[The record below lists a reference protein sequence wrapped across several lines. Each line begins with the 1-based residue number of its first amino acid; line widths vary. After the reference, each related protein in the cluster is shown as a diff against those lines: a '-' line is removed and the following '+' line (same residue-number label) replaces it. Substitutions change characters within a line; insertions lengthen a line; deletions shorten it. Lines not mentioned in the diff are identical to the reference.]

1 MRPIE
6 SPRGYLWGERKFHPG
21 KGKGRG
27 KGDRGI
33 IEVMR
38 GRGRM
43 KFVDISG
50 TISPTTL
57 EWIRKLVA
65 VDTTSRRSNLAL
77 IELIR
82 AEMASHALSPLVV
95 SNTEGT
101 KANLFVTIP
110 AIDGT
115 SAGGVML
122 AGHTDVVPV
131 DGQVW
136 SSDPFIAHIRDGK
149 IYGRGACDMK
159 AFIGVI
165 LAMLPAFLSA
175 RLRTPLHLAFTYD
188 EEVGCHGAGVPLEQL
203 EVQNIHPA
211 LYIVGEPTSMRVV
224 TAHKSS
230 HLFRVIVTGVA
241 SHSSNTPGGVNAIEY
256 AAKAIS
262 FIRSIADEH
271 RASGPFDP
279 TFEVPFTTA
288 NVGVVSGGVAVNTV
302 ADLCEFEFEFR
313 TIPGVEP
320 AEMTDRIESYLLGEL
335 RTEMQ
340 QENDGADIRIIPLG
354 AVPALRPGTGE
365 ALRLVRQLTG
375 ATLIGAP
382 PIGDKAVVPAQDTSH
397 DGTVGYGTEGGL
409 FQLAGMDTVVC
420 GPGSMEQGHT
430 ADEYIELSQVNACE
444 DFMRKLIQHLSAG

>member
-1 MRPIE
+1 
-6 SPRGYLWGERKFHPG
+6 
-21 KGKGRG
+21 
-27 KGDRGI
+27 
-33 IEVMR
+33 
-38 GRGRM
+38 M
-43 KFVDISG
+43 KVVDISG
-50 TISPTTL
+50 MISPTTL
-57 EWIRKLVA
+57 DWIQKLVSF
-65 VDTTSRRSNLAL
+65 DTTSRRSNLAL
-77 IELIR
+77 IETIR
-82 AEMASHALSPLVV
+82 AELASHALSPLIV
-95 SNTEGT
+95 SNAEGT

-110 AIDGT
+110 AVDGT
-115 SAGGVML
+115 RAGGVML

-136 SSDPFIAHIRDGK
+136 SSDPFSAHIRDGK
-149 IYGRGACDMK
+149 LYGRGACDMK
-159 AFIGVI
+159 AFSGVI
-165 LAMLPAFLSA
+165 LAMLPEFLSA
-175 RLRTPLHLAFTYD
+175 PLRKPLHLAFTYD
-188 EEVGCHGAGVPLEQL
+188 EEVGCHGAGVLLQQL
-203 EVQNIHPA
+203 EAQNIHPA
-211 LYIVGEPTSMRVV
+211 LCIVGEPTSMRVV

-230 HLFRVIVTGVA
+230 HLFRVVVTGVA

-271 RASGPFDP
+271 RAIGPFDP

-320 AEMTDRIESYLLGEL
+320 AEMTDRIETFFLGEL

-340 QENDGADIRIIPLG
+340 RENGGADIRIIPLG

-375 ATLIGAP
+375 VTPIGASM
-382 PIGDKAVVPAQDTSH
+382 IDDDAEAEARKTSH
-397 DGTVGYGTEGGL
+397 ATAHDSTVGYGTEGGL
-409 FQLAGMDTVVC
+409 FRLAGIDTVVC

-444 DFMRKLIQHLSAG
+444 DFMRKFIQHLSAG